1 MPKFST
7 PITCLSP
14 PAKAVKLCL
23 LYAKV
28 EHETETIDLMTG
40 EQNKPD
46 FVALN
51 PAHCVPTIEVG
62 IIDNTFLSRNL
73 LLIRTKVSCCGNPV
87 QF

>member
-73 LLIRTKVSCCGNPV
+73 L
-87 QF
+87 